1 MNKPAPAHRWFSG
14 WRAARGPAEP
24 DLADCGTAFG
34 LDLSLPELRAE
45 PAVPG
50 AAKVRSGWVQRLAAR
65 RRPAT

>member
-1 MNKPAPAHRWFSG
+1 MNKSAPAHRWFSG
-14 WRAARGPAEP
+14 WRASRVPAER

-50 AAKVRSGWVQRLAAR
+50 VTKPRSGWMQRLATR
-65 RRPAT
+65 RRPTA